1 MYRCRECGRTFD
13 KPVYM
18 EVCWEDFYGVG
29 NEFLRRTYGTVT
41 NCPYCE
47 MPIDMQEDEIDE
59 YDD

>member
-13 KPVYM
+13 EPVYM

-47 MPIDMQEDEIDE
+47 MD
-59 YDD
+59 